1 MFYGGHVIIIV
12 IFDSL
17 LRTIVRK
24 RFDAGEVILR
34 LLFSVHRTDDELTCE
49 NDFSYGGATLAHC
62 YDDEA
67 CKVYGDCCGNSR
79 YYDEREQT
87 AVQPLGDASPSVY
100 NNSRYGCHKV
110 EGMKSESLIIA
121 RCPRTFA
128 AAGATALDREIRDKC
143 QNGRHDS
150 DFIAGYPVTGTVT
163 GHLYKNTYC
172 AWCHGDRNRVA
183 YWKPAFRCY
192 GPNGLMNATFYMED
206 MSDRT
211 LLYRDGL
218 WYYVDYRFQA
228 LRKCTFELQ
237 RPKVEAAPPLRKCVS
252 ALAGLVDGCPA
263 GTPVPLARACAS
275 HTYQLFEYK
284 TDNEA
289 AARKFRNADCA
300 RCNNVT
306 VNRLK
311 CSPPPPTLKTNI
323 GFNVLFKGAYKRH
336 GPCSQDEMYDVLAT
350 KCRDVHEELQGA
362 CREYVEFKTGEYDR
376 RSANNGSVYVYQ
388 YKKWARYQ
396 NMAADGTVDVC
407 ADDAGGLLR
416 ANTPTT
422 TYATCLMYTGVAGS
436 SVSTAAL
443 AAHLALFFCSG
454 TEPRNLPEKNLAS
467 LSVGLLLGYSSY
479 LVIALQGVRAGPR
492 WPCLASALAMQFG
505 FLSAFAWMFIMSADV
520 WLVLNAS
527 TKKLRVAGGQRNGR
541 FAAYSAFAW
550 LVPAAL
556 TASTAA
562 LQLSAVPAL
571 PDLRPNFQYDCWFRN
586 PESLMALFVLPA
598 GATIAANY
606 VSFVG
611 AVRLIA
617 SSGVEGFKSTGSG
630 STAAV
635 DRARKNLKIYVRLSL
650 MMGLAWVF
658 GLAGA
663 LADNDVVWTAYTVLN
678 SLQGAFI
685 FLAFDCNWTTAK
697 ALVAFRKVP
706 SVSDT
711 QTTNNTPLSA
721 TN

>member
-1 MFYGGHVIIIV
+1 MFYGGRVV
-12 IFDSL
+12 FFFFSYL
-17 LRTIVRK
+17 LLYTIRK

-34 LLFSVHRTDDELTCE
+34 LLFSVHRTDDKLTCQ
-49 NDFSYGGATLAHC
+49 NNFSYGGTALAHC
-62 YDDEA
+62 YDDKA
-67 CKVYGDCCGNSR
+67 CKVYGDCCGNSQ

-87 AVQPLGDASPSVY
+87 VVQPQDAAGANVY

-121 RCPRTFA
+121 KCPRTFA
-128 AAGATALDREIRDKC
+128 AAGAADLDREIRDKC
-143 QNGRHDS
+143 ENGGHDS
-150 DFIAGYPVTGTVT
+150 DFIAGYPVTSTVT
-163 GHLYKNTYC
+163 GHVYKNTYC

-183 YWKPAFRCY
+183 YWKPTFRCY
-192 GPNGLMNATFYMED
+192 GPNGLMNATFHLED

-211 LLYRDGL
+211 LLYRDGQ
-218 WYYVDYRFQA
+218 WYYVDYKAQA

-237 RPKVEAAPPLRKCVS
+237 QPIVDAAPPLRKCVS
-252 ALAGLVDGCPA
+252 ALAGQVDGCPA
-263 GTPVPLARACAS
+263 GTPVPLARACAKY
-275 HTYQLFEYK
+275 TYQLFEYK

-289 AARKFRNADCA
+289 TARKFRNVECA

-311 CSPPPPTLKTNI
+311 CLPPPPTLKINI

-336 GPCSQDEMYDVLAT
+336 GPCSPDEMYDVLAT
-350 KCRDVHEELQGA
+350 KCRDVHEELQGT
-362 CREYVEFKTGEYDR
+362 CRKYVEFKTGEYDR
-376 RSANNGSVYVYQ
+376 WSANNGSVYVYQ

-396 NMAADGTVDVC
+396 KMATDGTVGVC
-407 ADDAGGLLR
+407 TEDAGGLLQPN
-416 ANTPTT
+416 APTAA
-422 TYATCLMYTGVAGS
+422 YATCLMYTGIAGS
-436 SVSTAAL
+436 SVSTVAL
-443 AAHLALFFCSG
+443 AAHLALFCCSG

-467 LSVGLLLGYSSY
+467 LSVSLLLGYFSY
-479 LVIALQGVRAGPR
+479 LVIALQAVRAGPG

-505 FLSAFAWMFIMSADV
+505 FLAAFAWMFIMSADV

-556 TASTAA
+556 TALAAA
-562 LQLSAVPAL
+562 LQLSSAPAI
-571 PDLRPNFQYDCWFRN
+571 PDLRPNFQYNCWFRN
-586 PESLMALFVLPA
+586 PQSLIALFVLPA

-617 SSGVEGFKSTGSG
+617 SSGVEGFKSTGSS

-635 DRARKNLKIYVRLSL
+635 NRARKNLKIYVRLSL

-663 LADNDVVWTAYTVLN
+663 LTDSDVVWTAYTVLN